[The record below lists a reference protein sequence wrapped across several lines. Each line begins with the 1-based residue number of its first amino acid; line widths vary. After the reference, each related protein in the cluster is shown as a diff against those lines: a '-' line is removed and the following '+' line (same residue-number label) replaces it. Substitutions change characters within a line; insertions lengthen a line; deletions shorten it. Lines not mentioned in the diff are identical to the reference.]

1 MRKGLFFWGIL
12 LVVGGILVAGAVYFG
27 KAPSSVPGDGV
38 LPPFS
43 ETRVPRLLLQA
54 EGTQIP
60 ALLPELLE
68 EVGNF
73 SEFGGIGVL
82 LEHSP
87 VGISDMLRRF
97 LLLARFW
104 GRFGAIAEWHDG
116 TAQMGFVARL
126 SDEDG
131 AALAR
136 GKVPSRWNVPLP
148 ELEIQVDS
156 GTGNREMR
164 LKRGSVFTI
173 FLDLRKD
180 LLVGASSPDLLER
193 TFSLLRGTVSSP
205 ELAWR
210 LNPEWRGHLRG
221 GDAGF
226 LTPSEGEPPAET
238 TIEAAWTTEDGK
250 GRLVWTLKGPGLE
263 LDPAWEAAFAPREWT
278 EAMLLPEPFF
288 AAVGGMIPEY
298 ALAME
303 HPSVMEL
310 ARSLERLGLTS
321 ADAGAL
327 LAGPI
332 LFGVG
337 GRAQYLSLPAPAFV
351 AQFPG
356 RGEVGMRF
364 AKRFWR
370 QGPFLFLPDPDPLK
384 GFSEG
389 GTSSVPF
396 SLVVAASPDM
406 AVLGVAEPESLA
418 GGVFPA
424 ELVPELKNEKALLW
438 VCCDVAA
445 LYEGLSGLQ
454 AAGRVGEQ
462 LGLRRAENMNTVIRL
477 LEKVH
482 SVKRIVFLLF
492 TLGKGMFSWNFPES

>member
-12 LVVGGILVAGAVYFG
+12 LAVGGILVAGAAYWG
-27 KAPSSVPGDGV
+27 KPTSSVSEDGV
-38 LPPFS
+38 LPPFF
-43 ETRVPRLLLQA
+43 EAGGPWLLLQA

-60 ALLPELLE
+60 TLLPEVLE

-73 SEFGGIGVL
+73 SDFGGREVL
-82 LEHSP
+82 FEHP
-87 VGISDMLRRF
+87 LVNITDMLRRF

-104 GRFGAIAEWHDG
+104 GRFGAFAEWHEG
-116 TAQMGFVARL
+116 TAQMGFVAFL
-126 SDEDG
+126 SDEDC
-131 AALAR
+131 AALAQGR
-136 GKVPSRWNVPLP
+136 VPARWNVSLP
-148 ELEIQVDS
+148 ELEIQVNSD
-156 GTGNREMR
+156 TGNREMR
-164 LKRGSVFTI
+164 LKKGSLLTI

-193 TFSLLRGTVSSP
+193 AFSLLRGTISSP
-205 ELAWR
+205 KPAWK
-210 LNPEWRGHLRG
+210 LHPEWRGHLRG
-221 GDAGF
+221 GDAGLF
-226 LTPSEGEPPAET
+226 ASSEGEAPAET
-238 TIEAAWTTEDGK
+238 AIEAAWMTEDGK
-250 GRLVWTLKGPGLE
+250 GRLVWMFEGPGLK
-263 LDPAWEAAFAPREWT
+263 LDSAWEAAFVPREWT

-288 AAVGGMIPEY
+288 AAAGGMIPEY
-298 ALAME
+298 ALAAE

-310 ARSLERLGLTS
+310 VRSLERLGLTS

-327 LAGPI
+327 LTGPI

-356 RGEVGMRF
+356 RGEVGMGF

-370 QGPFLFLPDPDPLK
+370 QGPFLFLPDPEPLE

-406 AVLGVAEPESLA
+406 AVLGVAERESLA
-418 GGVFPA
+418 RGVFPA

-438 VCCDVAA
+438 ACCDVAA

-462 LGLRRAENMNTVIRL
+462 LGLRRSENMNTIIRL
-477 LEKVH
+477 LEKLRP
-482 SVKRIVFLLF
+482 VKRIVFLLF
-492 TLGKGMFSWNFPES
+492 TLGKGMLSWNLPES